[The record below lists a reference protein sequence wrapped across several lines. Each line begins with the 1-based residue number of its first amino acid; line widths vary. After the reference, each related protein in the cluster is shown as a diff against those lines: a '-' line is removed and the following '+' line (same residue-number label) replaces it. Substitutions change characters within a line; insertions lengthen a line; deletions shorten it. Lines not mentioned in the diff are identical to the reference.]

1 MEPHDFDALSQAE
14 DILSAA
20 NADLAA
26 EITKAHAEMTL
37 LTAVARKNNMLASF
51 MHKASS
57 RSDDY
62 LTGMMIAIGLTARN
76 WGRILGDDAS
86 LDFTQYIS
94 PESEALCEDDF
105 AHYLVKEILLVT
117 TIPQA
122 DKLRVEM
129 RDWLQANGAENFAR
143 ICIHTI
149 GMYSELI
156 RDILDI
162 KNGDFPG

>member
-1 MEPHDFDALSQAE
+1 MEPHDFDALAQAE
-14 DILSAA
+14 DILSMA
-20 NADLAA
+20 NVDLAA

-37 LTAVARKNNMLASF
+37 LTAVARKSNMLASF
-51 MHKASS
+51 MHKASQQ
-57 RSDDY
+57 SDDY

-76 WGRILGDDAS
+76 WGRILGDAAS
-86 LDFTQYIS
+86 MDFTEYIN
-94 PESEALCEDDF
+94 PEAGAVCEDEF
-105 AHYLVKEILLVT
+105 AHYLVREILLVT

-129 RDWLQANGAENFAR
+129 KDWMQANGAENFAR
-143 ICIHTI
+143 ICIHTV

-162 KNGDFPG
+162 RNGDFPG